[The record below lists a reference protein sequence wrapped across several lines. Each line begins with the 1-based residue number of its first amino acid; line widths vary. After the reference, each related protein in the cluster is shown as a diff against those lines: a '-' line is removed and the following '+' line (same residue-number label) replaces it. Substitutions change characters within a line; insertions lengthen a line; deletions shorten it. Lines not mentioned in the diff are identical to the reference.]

1 MTNEDLLQKTLG
13 MTIERIAKIVSS
25 YESEIVNL
33 NAQLIIMQDKV
44 LALEGS
50 SNSLDTSSALGPE
63 EE

>member
-1 MTNEDLLQKTLG
+1 MTNEYLLQKTLG